1 MDRDAVRGAGVT
13 AQRGG
18 IRERLAEY
26 AALGREPGRDELAL
40 LEAALFLEE
49 SFPIRI
55 SDAEISEE
63 NLGTLELM
71 ERLVVAKLGGA

>member
-1 MDRDAVRGAGVT
+1 VT
-13 AQRGG
+13 TERHE

-26 AALGREPGRDELAL
+26 ALLGREPGRDGLAL
-40 LEAALFLEE
+40 LEAVLFLEE

-55 SDAEISEE
+55 SDAEITEE
-63 NLGTLELM
+63 HLGTIELM

>member
-1 MDRDAVRGAGVT
+1 MDRNAVRGAGVT
-13 AQRGG
+13 TQRHE

-26 AALGREPGRDELAL
+26 AALGRDPGRDELAL
-40 LEAALFLEE
+40 LEAAMFLEE

-71 ERLVVAKLGGA
+71 ERMVVAKLGGA